1 MCTVYILKFKDFVSL
16 FQSFLFVI
24 LLDSWEL
31 LDTFW
36 VGKSQ
41 SQVILYVVVE
51 TYLYYINRFSTKF
64 LLTQC
69 QTMIQLHFFFLGGE
83 VTTFEAFA
91 LYFCFAC
98 IIITVLNLVIVY
110 VVAVFDSGKTFEYYY
125 YLLKLCKN
133 AVMYQELLVTF
144 LFSVVTRSLLKTY
157 LIGIQ

>member
-1 MCTVYILKFKDFVSL
+1 MCTVYILKFKDFVFL

-69 QTMIQLHFFFLGGE
+69 QTMIQLHFLIFLGSN
-83 VTTFEAFA
+83 
-91 LYFCFAC
+91 YCWSFCF
-98 IIITVLNLVIVY
+98 I
-110 VVAVFDSGKTFEYYY
+110 
-125 YLLKLCKN
+125 
-133 AVMYQELLVTF
+133 F
-144 LFSVVTRSLLKTY
+144 LFCLHNYNY
-157 LIGIQ
+157 LIWLLCMLLQYLIQEKLLNITIICLNFAKILQCIKSY

>member
-1 MCTVYILKFKDFVSL
+1 MSDNDTATLLI
-16 FQSFLFVI
+16 FL
-24 LLDSWEL
+24 
-31 LDTFW
+31 
-36 VGKSQ
+36 
-41 SQVILYVVVE
+41 
-51 TYLYYINRFSTKF
+51 
-64 LLTQC
+64 
-69 QTMIQLHFFFLGGE
+69 GE

-144 LFSVVTRSLLKTY
+144 LLSVVTRSLLKTY